1 MTHMALTS
9 LKKVF
14 SRFSLVGY
22 VAFIDNCCNVVFS
35 YLVSD
40 DVLKSLVSCGLQI
53 APLGTCE

>member
-1 MTHMALTS
+1 MALTS

-22 VAFIDNCCNVVFS
+22 VVFIDNCCNVVFS

-40 DVLKSLVSCGLQI
+40 DVLKSLVTCGLQI